1 MRGGIRIVGG
11 AWRGRRLRVP
21 SGPDIRPTSEFLR
34 EALFDILGA
43 ERVRG
48 AEVLDLFAGT
58 GALALEA
65 LSRGAA
71 AATLV
76 EVNPAHLGTAR
87 ANALALACQDR
98 CRFLRMGG
106 VAAVALL
113 ARQGRRFN
121 IILADPPY
129 AGDLAEATARAVAQH
144 GLLLPGGLLVLEVS
158 SRTALPERLPPLAR
172 ARTRRHGDSTLHY
185 YAAEPPG
192 TRSA

>member
-43 ERVRG
+43 RVQD
-48 AEVLDLFAGT
+48 AEVLDLYAGT

-65 LSRGAA
+65 LSRGAD

-76 EVNPAHLGTAR
+76 EVNPVYLRTAR
-87 ANALALACQDR
+87 ANAVALACQDR
-98 CRFLRMGG
+98 CRFLRMEG

-113 ARQGRRFN
+113 GRQGRRFDL
-121 IILADPPY
+121 ILADPPY
-129 AGDLAEATARAVAQH
+129 AGDLAEATARAVARH

-158 SRTALPERLPPLAR
+158 SKAALPERLPPLAR
-172 ARTRRHGDSTLHY
+172 ARARRHGDSTLLL
-185 YAAEPPG
+185 YAAEPAG

>member
-34 EALFDILGA
+34 EALFDMLGA
-43 ERVRG
+43 RVQA
-48 AEVLDLFAGT
+48 AEVLDLYAGT

-76 EVNPAHLGTAR
+76 EVNPAYLRTAR
-87 ANALALACQDR
+87 SNAVALACQDR
-98 CRFLRMGG
+98 CRFLRIEG

-113 ARQGRRFN
+113 GRQGRRFDL
-121 IILADPPY
+121 ILADPPY
-129 AGDLAEATARAVAQH
+129 AGDLAEATARAVARH

-158 SRTALPERLPPLAR
+158 SKAALPERLPPLAR
-172 ARTRRHGDSTLHY
+172 AHVRRHGDSTLLL
-185 YAAEPPG
+185 YAAEPAG

>member
-43 ERVRG
+43 RIQG
-48 AEVLDLFAGT
+48 AEVLDLYAGT

-65 LSRGAA
+65 LSRGAD

-76 EVNPAHLGTAR
+76 EVNPVYLRTAR
-87 ANALALACQDR
+87 ANAVALACQGR
-98 CRFLRMGG
+98 CRFLRMEG

-113 ARQGRRFN
+113 GRQGRRFDL
-121 IILADPPY
+121 ILADPPY
-129 AGDLAEATARAVAQH
+129 AGDLAEATARGVARH

-158 SRTALPERLPPLAR
+158 SKAALPERLPPLAR
-172 ARTRRHGDSTLHY
+172 ARVRRYGDSTLLL
-185 YAAEPPG
+185 YAAEPAG

>member
-43 ERVRG
+43 RVQD
-48 AEVLDLFAGT
+48 AEVLDLYAGT

-65 LSRGAA
+65 LSRGGS

-76 EVNPAHLGTAR
+76 EVNPAYLRTAR
-87 ANALALACQDR
+87 ANVVALACQDR
-98 CRFLRMGG
+98 CRFLRMEG

-113 ARQGRRFN
+113 GRQGRRFDL
-121 IILADPPY
+121 ILADPPY
-129 AGDLAEATARAVAQH
+129 AGDLAEATARGVARH

-158 SRTALPERLPPLAR
+158 SKAALPERLPPLAR
-172 ARTRRHGDSTLHY
+172 ARVRRQGDSTLLL
-185 YAAEPPG
+185 YAAEPAG